1 LAKVK
6 DDGIWKRLTG
16 IRVKVSSNWKPVTRA
31 YHKVSG
37 AWQEVFGNPRPFVA
51 VGQKTDGSGAGIV
64 LKTYDGVTWSTQY
77 EPSWGVMAVAT
88 NGQRYVT
95 VSYRSNEFAYTDDL
109 STWTS
114 GTLPVSQDWLS
125 LSFGNGVFI
134 AAGAGLPANGYATD
148 KIAISQDGA
157 SWSLVTMPQ
166 SVTNGMWALASAD
179 FSRLYIFT
187 TGNMYFTS
195 IDGLSWSYG
204 YLPMSYRSAASGAG
218 KIVVINYASSDI
230 SYSLN
235 GTSWTKV
242 SGALP
247 AALFWKEIAY
257 GNGMFVAIATGS
269 GNTRM
274 AYSSDGISW
283 SEGTMPIG
291 SFWQTVSY
299 VEDRFVALGS
309 GDHAAYSYDGIN
321 WVQSQSPISAT
332 WRKIV

>member
-1 LAKVK
+1 MAKVK
-6 DDGIWKRLTG
+6 DNDIWKRITE
-16 IRVKVSSNWKPVTRA
+16 IKVKVSDSWKPVSRA

-64 LKTYDGVTWSTQY
+64 LKTYDGVAWSTQY
-77 EPSWGVMAVAT
+77 EPSLGTMAVAT
-88 NGQRYVT
+88 NGQRYVIL
-95 VSYRSNEFAYTDDL
+95 SYQSNNFAYTDDL
-109 STWTS
+109 VSWTS
-114 GTLPVSQDWLS
+114 GALPISQDWLS
-125 LSFGNGVFI
+125 LSFGNGIFI
-134 AAGAGLPANGYATD
+134 AAGAGLPADNYTTD

-157 SWSLVTMPQ
+157 SWSLVSMPQ
-166 SVTNGMWALASAD
+166 SVTNGMWALASTE
-179 FSRLYIFT
+179 FSRFYIFT
-187 TGNMYFTS
+187 TGSMYFTS
-195 IDGLSWSYG
+195 VNGTSWSYG
-204 YLPMSYRSAASGAG
+204 SLPISHRSAAFGND
-218 KIVVINYASSDI
+218 KIVVISYGSSDI
-230 SYSLN
+230 AYSLN

-257 GNGMFVAIATGS
+257 GNGMFVAIATGN

-283 SEGTMPIG
+283 SEGVMPIG

-299 VEDRFVALGS
+299 AEDRFVALGS
-309 GDHAAYSYDGIN
+309 FNHSAYSYDGIN
-321 WVQSQSPISAT
+321 WTQSQSPISAT